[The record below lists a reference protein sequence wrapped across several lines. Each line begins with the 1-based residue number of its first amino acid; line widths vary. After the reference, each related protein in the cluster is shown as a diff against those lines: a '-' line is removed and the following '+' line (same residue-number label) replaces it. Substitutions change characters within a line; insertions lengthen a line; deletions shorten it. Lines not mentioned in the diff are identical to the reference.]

1 MRGRPWTGEDKAQ
14 LRRLVASGKTAAQIG
29 EIMDR
34 HERLIREKCKLHQ
47 FTLGYSPA
55 LKAMMA
61 RINMRRRM
69 MVRA

>member
-1 MRGRPWTGEDKAQ
+1 
-14 LRRLVASGKTAAQIG
+14 
-29 EIMDR
+29 MDR